1 MGGSVMQ
8 WSRWPRRLLV
18 AGAAGLIVGGGA
30 ALAAAASLP
39 ALQQA
44 VNQMVAEGVFA
55 RGLGPRYGPYASLHQ
70 AQVVAVLRRFA
81 AHTGRRGVFTGAA
94 FRLSGG
100 TVVSGSELLVDI
112 VNATGLHR
120 GPSPAAALHTAERLG
135 LVSTLPGL
143 TAAPNAYASYG
154 QLAVILVRIQQL
166 GANAV
171 SPSVPVPAAAAVLE
185 GTITQVQTGPT
196 GEVLSLSTGT
206 SVDAVPVAVG
216 AQVIASGQAISLT
229 QLTGGMVADVTLN
242 AAGQAQL
249 ITIVPAGSTP
259 PPATVVSGTIASFA
273 NGQVSLEP
281 PTPGAVTP
289 SYAVA
294 PSVVVTENG
303 QGATSAALSPG
314 DLVTLHVLSGTVT
327 WIAIRA
333 ASSSLTGDLAAAVP
347 GGFTLT
353 ESDGT
358 SVRLMVPATAHV
370 AAGSIALPRGALT
383 AGEVVDVS
391 GVAHTSGSLVAQSV
405 TITGNAVAG
414 TP

>member
-1 MGGSVMQ
+1 MV
-8 WSRWPRRLLV
+8 V
-18 AGAAGLIVGGGA
+18 GAAGLIVGGGA

-44 VNQMVAEGVFA
+44 VNQMVAEGVFG
-55 RGLGPRYGPYASLHQ
+55 RGVGPRYGTYASMHQ

-81 AHTGRRGVFTGAA
+81 AHTGRHGVFVGAA
-94 FRLSGG
+94 FRLPGG

-143 TAAPNAYASYG
+143 TAAPNAYASRG

-166 GANAV
+166 GGNAA
-171 SPSVPVPAAAAVLE
+171 PTSVPVPAAAAVLE

-196 GEVLSLSTGT
+196 GVILSLSTGT
-206 SVDAVPVAVG
+206 SVDAVPIGAG
-216 AQVIASGQAISLT
+216 AQVIESGQAIPLT
-229 QLTGGMVADVTLN
+229 QLAGGMVADVTLN

-249 ITIVPAGSTP
+249 ITIMPAGSTP
-259 PPATVVSGTIASFA
+259 PPASAVPGTIASFA
-273 NGQVSLEP
+273 NGQISLEP
-281 PTPGAVTP
+281 PTPGAVAP
-289 SYAVA
+289 SYVVA
-294 PSVVVTENG
+294 TSVVLTENG

-333 ASSSLTGDLAAAVP
+333 ASSSLTGNLSAAVP

-353 ESDGT
+353 ERDGT
-358 SVRLMVPATAHV
+358 SVRLMVPTNVQV
-370 AAGSIALPRGALT
+370 AAGSIALPRGALA

-391 GVAHTSGSLVAQSV
+391 GVAHTSGSLVAQTV